1 MGPLP
6 GALPGQAL
14 QSTMTPETAPG
25 RELGP
30 AASPGAPDPDWRG
43 LSLRQ
48 QVARLLVV
56 RASGHASDSQR
67 RYPRWELTNASL
79 RRLLSEGVGGV
90 ILLGGSAQE
99 LALRCRQ
106 LRAWAGQPLLLC
118 ADVEEGVGQRFEG
131 ASWLVPPLAIGRLL
145 QPLPPGRGAA
155 AAAPLAGSGAGAPAP
170 GAPGPGAPATPGS
183 LPPPPLANPTAP
195 QPDGAP
201 QAGQDPQAPGEA
213 RAAAQPHGLEPHGLE
228 THALDPQG
236 LDPHGPMPGAAAAA
250 LAERYGRCTGRQAR
264 LLGLNWVLGPVCDVN
279 NNPANPV
286 INVRAWGED
295 PATAST
301 LAAAFLRGAQA
312 EGVLCCA
319 KHFPGHGDTSSDS
332 HLELPRLP
340 HSRARLEAV
349 ELPPFRAAIAAG
361 VASVMTAH
369 LLLEALDNERPATLS
384 PAVLDG
390 LLRRELGFEGLIVT
404 DALVMEAITAHHGP
418 GEAALLAF
426 HAGADLI
433 LMPADADAAIEA
445 LVAAIESGAIPRQR
459 LEASLARRQRALDRV
474 AAPGGEAA
482 LAPAAGDLAG
492 DPNGT
497 WVSPAEAALARELVE
512 RSLQTHGPARA
523 RAAAPAAA
531 AFAAAP
537 ALPPGPGLNLIRLDS
552 SLGCPFLPAMAP
564 ALVRPAGAGYQSCL
578 IDSRSP
584 SPWSGDPQAPL
595 ALERLPGGPVLLQL
609 FVRGNPFRGSAGAE
623 EPWPAVVS
631 QLLAAGRLAA
641 LAVYGSPYLWASLE
655 PLVPPMLPA
664 AYSPGQMP
672 LAQALLLDRLGLP
685 AAALEGGFTD

>member
-1 MGPLP
+1 MATEPAP
-6 GALPGQAL
+6 
-14 QSTMTPETAPG
+14 APG
-25 RELGP
+25 
-30 AASPGAPDPDWRG
+30 SDWRG
-43 LSLRQ
+43 LGLRQ

-56 RASGHASDSQR
+56 RASGHASDGQR
-67 RYPRWELTNASL
+67 RYPRWELPNADL
-79 RRLLSEGVGGV
+79 KRLLGDGVGGV

-106 LRAWAGQPLLLC
+106 LQAWAGQPLLLC

-145 QPLPPGRGAA
+145 QSQPPGSEAASAAPSTGPRAAAEAPAEPVPSAQAEPGAQGLVPEPQERPHA
-155 AAAPLAGSGAGAPAP
+155 AAAPSP
-170 GAPGPGAPATPGS
+170 
-183 LPPPPLANPTAP
+183 NP
-195 QPDGAP
+195 
-201 QAGQDPQAPGEA
+201 E
-213 RAAAQPHGLEPHGLE
+213 
-228 THALDPQG
+228 
-236 LDPHGPMPGAAAAA
+236 A

-264 LLGLNWVLGPVCDVN
+264 QLGLNWVLGPVCDVN

-295 PATAST
+295 PATASS

-319 KHFPGHGDTSSDS
+319 KHFPGHGDTASDS

-369 LLLEALDNERPATLS
+369 LLLEALDGERPATLA

-390 LLRRELGFEGLIVT
+390 LLRRELGFEGLVVT

-426 HAGADLI
+426 MAGADLI
-433 LMPADADAAIEA
+433 LMPADADAAIDA
-445 LVAAIESGAIPRQR
+445 LVAAIDSGAIPRQR
-459 LEASLARRQRALDRV
+459 LEASLQRRERAL
-474 AAPGGEAA
+474 AAVGPAGG
-482 LAPAAGDLAG
+482 LGG
-492 DPNGT
+492 DPNGDLI
-497 WVSPAEAALARELVE
+497 SPADTALARELVE
-512 RSLQTHGPARA
+512 LSLETHGSAHGQARSSPPTPL
-523 RAAAPAAA
+523 AA
-531 AFAAAP
+531 
-537 ALPPGPGLNLIRLDS
+537 GPGLNLIRLDN
-552 SLGCPFLPAMAP
+552 SLACPFLPAMAP

-595 ALERLPGGPVLLQL
+595 ALDRLPGGPVLLQL
-609 FVRGNPFRGSAGAE
+609 FVRGNPFRGSAGGE

-631 QLLAAGRLAA
+631 QLLATGRLAA
-641 LAVYGSPYLWASLE
+641 LAVYGSPYLWGSLR
-655 PLVPPMLPA
+655 PLLPEALPA

-672 LAQALLLDRLGLP
+672 LAQALLLDRLGLA